1 MTAAPE
7 DIIQPAAPDVA
18 EALRAWLEHLSAEKQ
33 FAANTLEAYERDIRQ
48 LLEFL
53 CARQGRPV
61 TLAHLNCLGPQDLRG
76 FMAARRGE
84 GTCSRSLSRA
94 LSALRT
100 FFRFLERAGL
110 LKNRAVLVV
119 ALPKTPPTLPKALTV
134 TKAKAVM
141 AEGGD
146 AEGRGQE
153 KWIGARDRA
162 ALLLLY
168 GSGLRVSEALG
179 LKRKEAPIPPRDILR
194 VKGKGGKE
202 RIVPVL
208 PITQNAV
215 KDYVD
220 VCPWPLPPE
229 EPLFR
234 GAKGG
239 TLSPRIIQLLIAR
252 MRDALGL
259 PETATPHALRHSFAT
274 HLLGSGAD
282 LRAIQELL
290 GHASLSTTQIYTEVD
305 RETLL
310 RVYDRAHP
318 RAKAASPKP
327 EISPLQEAGSSE

>member
-1 MTAAPE
+1 MIRPE
-7 DIIQPAAPDVA
+7 DAIQPAAADLA
-18 EALRAWLEHLSAEKQ
+18 ESFRAWLQHLGAEKQ

-48 LLEFL
+48 LVTFL
-53 CARQGRPV
+53 SGRQGKPV
-61 TLAHLNCLGPQDLRG
+61 SLAHLNCLTPQDLRA
-76 FMAARRGE
+76 FMAARRAE

-100 FFRFLERAGL
+100 FFGFLERAGL
-110 LKNRAVLVV
+110 LKNPAVLAV
-119 ALPKTPPTLPKALTV
+119 ALPKLPPSLPKALTAV
-134 TKAKAVM
+134 KAKAVM
-141 AEGGD
+141 AESAD

-179 LKRKEAPIPPRDILR
+179 LKRKEAPLPPRDIIR

-208 PITQNAV
+208 PVTQNAV

-220 VCPWPLPPE
+220 ICPYPLPPE

-239 TLSPRIIQLLIAR
+239 ELSARILQLLIAR
-252 MRDALGL
+252 MRGALGL
-259 PETATPHALRHSFAT
+259 PVTATPHALRHSFAT
-274 HLLGSGAD
+274 HLLGAGAD

-305 RETLL
+305 REALL

-318 RAKAASPKP
+318 RAAKLRGPAASRR
-327 EISPLQEAGSSE
+327 SEAGSAE

>member
-1 MTAAPE
+1 M
-7 DIIQPAAPDVA
+7 IQPEHAIQLATADLA
-18 EALRAWLEHLSAEKQ
+18 EAFRAWLLHLSAEKQ
-33 FAANTLEAYERDIRQ
+33 FAANTLEAYERDVRQ
-48 LLEFL
+48 LITFL
-53 CARQGRPV
+53 SARQGKPV
-61 TLAHLNCLGPQDLRG
+61 SLGHLNCLTPQDLRA
-76 FMAARRGE
+76 FMAARRAE

-100 FFRFLERAGL
+100 FFGFLERGGL
-110 LKNRAVLVV
+110 LKNPAVLAV
-119 ALPKTPPTLPKALTV
+119 ALPKVPPSLPKALTTV
-134 TKAKAVM
+134 KAKAVM
-141 AEGGD
+141 AESGD

-179 LKRKEAPIPPRDILR
+179 LKRREAPLPPRDIIR

-208 PITQNAV
+208 PVTQNAV
-215 KDYVD
+215 RDYVD
-220 VCPWPLPPE
+220 VCPYPLPAE

-239 TLSPRIIQLLIAR
+239 KLSARILQLLIAR
-252 MRDALGL
+252 MRDVLGL
-259 PETATPHALRHSFAT
+259 PVTATPHALRHSFAT
-274 HLLGSGAD
+274 HLLGAGAD

-305 RETLL
+305 REALL
-310 RVYDRAHP
+310 RVYDRRILAP
-318 RAKAASPKP
+318 RSSRGGPALPRP
-327 EISPLQEAGSSE
+327 GAGSAE